1 MDLAFTTV
9 SFVYLDTALL
19 AAVVAIF
26 AMRRRAPGALPLAG
40 LLFAAALWSAA
51 ETAESMAPDLA
62 TKILFSKISH
72 LGIQALPVFFLIFS
86 MLYTQRTSALPVRR
100 WLWLWL
106 IPALAVIAA
115 ATNDAHRLFWR
126 EVRLIESP
134 FGPESVYVHGPLF
147 WIFTAYLYLMIVAAT
162 VILVRAAV
170 KNRDLYRRQ
179 VVIVL
184 VAAAIPWLA
193 NVLYLSGANPLPG
206 FDWTPL
212 AFTVTGTLLA
222 WAMYR
227 FYLLDLAPVAR
238 TALFE
243 HITDALLVTDAQG
256 RVVDANPAAYTFF
269 TADGSLIGRSIEN
282 LLPPA
287 VTETFS
293 AGAQD
298 TLVIAWP
305 GVPRQ
310 VDVQR
315 TPLSN
320 GKTGSS
326 GQLISLRDSTERM
339 RMEESVRQSEQ
350 RYRTLVDNAPFPSI
364 VASAADGALLYANRR
379 ALDLFA
385 IDADAIGRKTLAELF
400 VDAGDCERVVAQ
412 VLEEGAL
419 SDREVQL
426 LAADSVFWALL
437 SAVPVSLADDQAVF
451 VSVNDITARREAEQ
465 ALVQAKDVAESAAR
479 AKDEFLA
486 VMSHELRT
494 PLNSIMGLSEA
505 LLEEVYGPLTERQQR
520 SLRMIAAGGGRL
532 SEIVSDVLD
541 LSRLEAGAI
550 ELAIAEIGADDVC
563 RSALRIVGAMMPPD
577 APRPRYTIDPPDLA
591 VRVDAYRLRQILF
604 NLLNNAIKFTPG
616 GGPTGLDVTVDR
628 TAELVCFTVWDEGIG
643 IDEARRRMLF
653 QPFTQVDTGTT
664 RQYEGMGIGL
674 AIVRHLVDLHG
685 GSVAV
690 ESAPGQG
697 SRFTV
702 SLPWHPLPPSAP
714 EA

>member
-1 MDLAFTTV
+1 MDWAFTTV

-19 AAVVAIF
+19 AAVVAVF
-26 AMRRRAPGALPLAG
+26 AMRRHAPGALPLAG

-51 ETAESMAPDLA
+51 ETAESMAPDLP

-86 MLYTQRTSALPVRR
+86 LLYTQRTAAMPIRR

-106 IPALAVIAA
+106 VPALAVIAA

-126 EVRLIESP
+126 DVRLIESP

-147 WIFTAYLYLMIVAAT
+147 WLSTAYLYLMIVAAT
-162 VILVRAAV
+162 VILVRAAIT
-170 KNRDLYRRQ
+170 NRDLYRRQ
-179 VVIVL
+179 VAIVL

-227 FYLLDLAPVAR
+227 YYLLDLAPVAR
-238 TALFE
+238 TVLFE
-243 HITDALLVTDAQG
+243 HITDALLVTDAQDC
-256 RVVDANPAAYTFF
+256 VVDANPAAYAFF
-269 TADGSLIGRSIEN
+269 ADGGSLIGRSVEE

-287 VTETFS
+287 VTKNFS
-293 AGAQD
+293 AGPQD
-298 TLVIAWP
+298 TMVIAWP
-305 GVPRQ
+305 GAPRQ

-315 TPLSN
+315 TSLTN
-320 GKTGSS
+320 GSSVPS

-339 RMEESVRQSEQ
+339 RMEESLRQSEQ

-364 VASAADGALLYANRR
+364 VASVADGALLYGNRR

-385 IDADAIGRKTLAELF
+385 IDADAISRKTLAELF
-400 VDAGDCERVVAQ
+400 VDTAEGERIVAQ
-412 VLEEGAL
+412 VLDEGAL

-426 LAADSVFWALL
+426 HAAGDSVFWALL

-465 ALVQAKDVAESAAR
+465 ALVQAKEAAESAAR

-494 PLNSIMGLSEA
+494 PLNSILGLSEA

-520 SLRMIAAGGGRL
+520 SLQMIAAGGGRL

-550 ELAIAEIGADDVC
+550 ELNIAEIGADDLC
-563 RSALRIVGAMMPPD
+563 RSTLRIVGRMIPPD
-577 APRPRYTIDPPDLA
+577 APRPLYTIDPLDLV

-628 TAELVCFTVWDEGIG
+628 TANLVRFTVWDEGIG

-653 QPFTQVDTGTT
+653 QPFTQGDTGTA
-664 RQYEGMGIGL
+664 RQYDGMGIGL
-674 AIVRHLVDLHG
+674 AIVRRLVDLHG
-685 GSVAV
+685 GSITV
-690 ESAPGQG
+690 ESEPGKG

-702 SLPWHPLPPSAP
+702 SLPQHPAPPG
-714 EA
+714 E

>member
-1 MDLAFTTV
+1 MDWAFSTV

-19 AAVVAIF
+19 AAVVAVF
-26 AMRRRAPGALPLAG
+26 AMRRQAPGAWPLAG
-40 LLFAAALWSAA
+40 LLFAAALWSVA
-51 ETAESMAPDLA
+51 ETAESMAPDLP

-86 MLYTQRTSALPVRR
+86 LLYTQRTSTMSGWR

-106 IPALAVIAA
+106 VPALAVLAA

-126 EVRLIESP
+126 DVRLIESP

-147 WIFTAYLYLMIVAAT
+147 WLFTAYLYLMIVAAT

-170 KNRDLYRRQ
+170 TNRDLYRRQ
-179 VVIVL
+179 VAIVL

-227 FYLLDLAPVAR
+227 YYLLDLAPVAR
-238 TALFE
+238 TVLFE
-243 HITDALLVTDAQG
+243 HITDALLVTDAQDC
-256 RVVDANPAAYTFF
+256 VVDANPAAYTFF
-269 TADGSLIGRSIEN
+269 ADGGSLIGRSVED

-287 VTETFS
+287 VTENFS
-293 AGAQD
+293 ASPQD
-298 TLVIAWP
+298 TMVIAWP

-320 GKTGSS
+320 SNSVTS

-339 RMEESVRQSEQ
+339 RMEESLRQSEQ

-364 VASAADGALLYANRR
+364 VASVADGALLYGNRR

-385 IDADAIGRKTLAELF
+385 IDADAISRKTLAELF
-400 VDAGDCERVVAQ
+400 VDAGEGEHIVAQ
-412 VLEEGAL
+412 VLDEGAL

-426 LAADSVFWALL
+426 LAAGDRVFWALL

-451 VSVNDITARREAEQ
+451 VSVNDITGRREAEQ
-465 ALVQAKDVAESAAR
+465 ALVQAKEAAESAAR

-494 PLNSIMGLSEA
+494 PLNSILGLSEA

-520 SLRMIAAGGGRL
+520 SLQMIATGGGRL

-550 ELAIAEIGADDVC
+550 ELNIAEIGADDVC
-563 RSALRIVGAMMPPD
+563 RSALRIVGRMISPD
-577 APRPRYTIDPPDLA
+577 APRPLYTIDPLDLV

-628 TAELVCFTVWDEGIG
+628 TANLVRFTVWDEGIG

-653 QPFTQVDTGTT
+653 QPFTQGDTGTA
-664 RQYEGMGIGL
+664 RQYDGMGIGL
-674 AIVRHLVDLHG
+674 AIVRRLVDLHG
-685 GSVAV
+685 GSITV
-690 ESAPGQG
+690 ESEPGKG
-697 SRFTV
+697 SCFIV
-702 SLPWHPLPPSAP
+702 SLPQRPAPPG
-714 EA
+714 E

>member
-1 MDLAFTTV
+1 MDWAFSTV

-19 AAVVAIF
+19 AAVVAVF
-26 AMRRRAPGALPLAG
+26 AMRRQAPGAWPLAG
-40 LLFAAALWSAA
+40 LLFAAALWSVA
-51 ETAESMAPDLA
+51 ETAESMAPDLP

-86 MLYTQRTSALPVRR
+86 LLYTQRTSTMSGWR

-106 IPALAVIAA
+106 VPALAVIAA

-126 EVRLIESP
+126 DVRLIESP

-147 WIFTAYLYLMIVAAT
+147 WLFTAYLYLMIVAAT

-170 KNRDLYRRQ
+170 TNRDLYRRQ
-179 VVIVL
+179 VAIVL

-227 FYLLDLAPVAR
+227 YYLLDLAPVAR
-238 TALFE
+238 TVLFE
-243 HITDALLVTDAQG
+243 HITDALLVTDAQDC
-256 RVVDANPAAYTFF
+256 VVDANPAAYTFF
-269 TADGSLIGRSIEN
+269 ADGGSLIGRSVED

-287 VTETFS
+287 VTENFS
-293 AGAQD
+293 ASPQD
-298 TLVIAWP
+298 TMVIAWP

-320 GKTGSS
+320 SNSVTS

-339 RMEESVRQSEQ
+339 RMEESLRQSEQ

-364 VASAADGALLYANRR
+364 VASVADGALLYGNRR

-385 IDADAIGRKTLAELF
+385 IDADAISRKTLAELF
-400 VDAGDCERVVAQ
+400 VDAGEGEHIVAQ
-412 VLEEGAL
+412 VLDEGAL

-426 LAADSVFWALL
+426 LAAGDRVFWALL

-451 VSVNDITARREAEQ
+451 VSVNDITGRREAEQ
-465 ALVQAKDVAESAAR
+465 ALVQAKEAAESAAR

-494 PLNSIMGLSEA
+494 PLNSILGLSEA

-520 SLRMIAAGGGRL
+520 SLQMIATGGGRL

-550 ELAIAEIGADDVC
+550 ELNIAEIGADDVC
-563 RSALRIVGAMMPPD
+563 RSALRIVGRMISPD
-577 APRPRYTIDPPDLA
+577 APRPLYTIDPLDLV

-628 TAELVCFTVWDEGIG
+628 TANLVRFTVWDEGIG

-653 QPFTQVDTGTT
+653 QPFTQGDTGTA
-664 RQYEGMGIGL
+664 RQYDGMGIGL
-674 AIVRHLVDLHG
+674 AIVRRLVDLHG
-685 GSVAV
+685 GSITV
-690 ESAPGQG
+690 ESEPGKG
-697 SRFTV
+697 SCFIV
-702 SLPWHPLPPSAP
+702 SLPQRPAPPG
-714 EA
+714 E

>member
-1 MDLAFTTV
+1 MDWAFSTV

-19 AAVVAIF
+19 AAVVAVF
-26 AMRRRAPGALPLAG
+26 AMRRQAPGAWPLAG
-40 LLFAAALWSAA
+40 LLFAAALWSVA
-51 ETAESMAPDLA
+51 ETAESMASDLP

-86 MLYTQRTSALPVRR
+86 LLYTQRTSTMSGWR

-106 IPALAVIAA
+106 VPALAVLAA

-126 EVRLIESP
+126 DVRLIESP

-147 WIFTAYLYLMIVAAT
+147 WLFTAYLYLMIVAAT

-170 KNRDLYRRQ
+170 TNRDLYRRQ
-179 VVIVL
+179 VAIVL

-227 FYLLDLAPVAR
+227 YYLLDLAPVAR
-238 TALFE
+238 TVLFE
-243 HITDALLVTDAQG
+243 HITDALLVTDAQDC
-256 RVVDANPAAYTFF
+256 VVDANPAAYTFF
-269 TADGSLIGRSIEN
+269 ADGGSLIGRSVED

-287 VTETFS
+287 VTENFS
-293 AGAQD
+293 ASPQD
-298 TLVIAWP
+298 TMVIAWP

-320 GKTGSS
+320 SNSVTS

-339 RMEESVRQSEQ
+339 RMEESLRQSEQ

-364 VASAADGALLYANRR
+364 VASVADGALLYGNRR

-385 IDADAIGRKTLAELF
+385 IDADAISRKTLAELF
-400 VDAGDCERVVAQ
+400 VDAGEGEHIVAQ
-412 VLEEGAL
+412 VLDEGAL

-426 LAADSVFWALL
+426 LAAGDRVFWALL

-451 VSVNDITARREAEQ
+451 VSVNDITGRREAEQ
-465 ALVQAKDVAESAAR
+465 ALVQAKEAAESAAR

-494 PLNSIMGLSEA
+494 PLNSILGLSEA

-520 SLRMIAAGGGRL
+520 SLQMIATGGGRL

-550 ELAIAEIGADDVC
+550 ELNIAEIGADDVC
-563 RSALRIVGAMMPPD
+563 RSALRIVGRMISPD
-577 APRPRYTIDPPDLA
+577 APRPLYTIDPLDLV

-628 TAELVCFTVWDEGIG
+628 TANLVRFTVWDEGIG

-653 QPFTQVDTGTT
+653 QPFTQGDTGTA
-664 RQYEGMGIGL
+664 RQYDGMGIGL
-674 AIVRHLVDLHG
+674 AIVRRLVDLHG
-685 GSVAV
+685 GSITV
-690 ESAPGQG
+690 ESEPGKG
-697 SRFTV
+697 SCFIV
-702 SLPWHPLPPSAP
+702 SLPQRPAPPG
-714 EA
+714 E